1 MSYRPYATWLFG
13 CTKISKPRADMN
25 AKEYT
30 VGAGVECK
38 SMVTKADNDD
48 DSTTSVVSTT
58 SSSAT
63 ADTNAALLEML
74 GIDDNDYNFDHNDGI
89 GEVREEEVKI
99 SKVAEKQDS
108 AMPVHVIDLPKRC
121 SRYLHAPDHCCA
133 FVLSSIINASE
144 CQYLIEKGAHTSRG
158 FHYVTEA
165 AHMDESGE
173 TIRVKLQNPNDHKLS
188 VFEDAKFLD
197 VLWERIRRF
206 VEPGSGR
213 HVDAFYQ
220 RTKCGKPS
228 GLNRRVRVLRY
239 DADANDRFEPHF
251 DATTRIEDQTS
262 LLTVL
267 VYLCDGE
274 GIDFEGGETL
284 YLDSHVSS
292 LNKALNLDDTGCTKV
307 TPRRGDVVIFEHDL
321 YHSGAPLNHGTKFV
335 MRTDIMFSSNE
346 AGIDSA
352 AECRRRKLSDSDS
365 KGNDEATN
373 GTITFFADPIGLG
386 DEERQY
392 LDSMGLLNVTADAF
406 LAPGLTALKVMLV
419 DGISNEKVEQLLSL
433 AIEAVKNN
441 Q

>member
-1 MSYRPYATWLFG
+1 
-13 CTKISKPRADMN
+13 MN
-25 AKEYT
+25 AEETT
-30 VGAGVECK
+30 VGAGVEGK
-38 SMVTKADNDD
+38 SMMSRNDCDD
-48 DSTTSVVSTT
+48 DDTSVVSTT
-58 SSSAT
+58 SSTAT
-63 ADTNAALLEML
+63 ADTNGALLEML
-74 GIDDNDYNFDHNDGI
+74 GIDDNDYNFDYNDGI
-89 GEVREEEVKI
+89 REASEEKMEV
-99 SKVAEKQDS
+99 SKLAKKQES
-108 AMPVHVIDLPKRC
+108 ARPIHVIDLPKRC

-133 FVLSSIINASE
+133 FVLPSIINASE
-144 CQYLIEKGAHTSRG
+144 CRYLIEKGAHTPRG

-165 AHMDESGE
+165 AHVDENGE
-173 TIRVKLQNPNDHKLS
+173 TIHVKLQNPNDHKLS

-197 VLWERIRRF
+197 VLWERIRHF

-239 DADANDRFEPHF
+239 DADANDRFDPHF

-321 YHSGAPLNHGTKFV
+321 YHSGAPLNTGTKFV
-335 MRTDIMFSSNE
+335 MRTDIMFSSKE
-346 AGIDSA
+346 VGVDSA
-352 AECRRRKLSDSDS
+352 AECRRRKMSDADS
-365 KGNDEATN
+365 KEDDEATS
-373 GTITFFADPIGLG
+373 GTIATFADSIDL
-386 DEERQY
+386 DYEERQY
-392 LDSMGLLNVTADAF
+392 LDSLGLLNVTADAF
-406 LAPGLTALKVMLV
+406 LAPGLTALKMMLV

>member
-1 MSYRPYATWLFG
+1 
-13 CTKISKPRADMN
+13 MN
-25 AKEYT
+25 T

-38 SMVTKADNDD
+38 SIISRNDSD
-48 DSTTSVVSTT
+48 GDSTVVSTT
-58 SSSAT
+58 SSTAT

-74 GIDDNDYNFDHNDGI
+74 GIDDNDYNFDYNDGI
-89 GEVREEEVKI
+89 GEASEENMEVSKREK
-99 SKVAEKQDS
+99 KQES
-108 AMPVHVIDLPKRC
+108 ARPIHVIDLPKRC
-121 SRYLHAPDHCCA
+121 SRYLHAPVNCCA
-133 FVLSSIINASE
+133 FVVPHVLDASE
-144 CQYLIEKGAHTSRG
+144 CRYLIGKGAHTSRG

-165 AHMDESGE
+165 AHVDESGE

-197 VLWERIRRF
+197 VLWERIRHF

-239 DADANDRFEPHF
+239 DADDNDRFEPHF
-251 DATTRIEDQTS
+251 DATTRIKDQTS

-274 GIDFEGGETL
+274 GVDFEGGETL

-292 LNKALNLDDTGCTKV
+292 LNKALNTDDTGCTKV
-307 TPRRGDVVIFEHDL
+307 TPRRGDVVVFEHDL
-321 YHSGAPLNHGTKFV
+321 YHSGAPLNNGTKFV

-346 AGIDSA
+346 VGLDSS
-352 AECRRRKLSDSDS
+352 AECRRRKLSDAVDS
-365 KGNDEATN
+365 KENDEATS
-373 GTITFFADPIGLG
+373 GTIATFADSIDLG

-392 LDSMGLLNVTADAF
+392 LDSMGLLNVTANAF
-406 LAPGLTALKVMLV
+406 LAPGLTALKIMLV
-419 DGISNEKVEQLLSL
+419 DGISNEKVDQLLSL